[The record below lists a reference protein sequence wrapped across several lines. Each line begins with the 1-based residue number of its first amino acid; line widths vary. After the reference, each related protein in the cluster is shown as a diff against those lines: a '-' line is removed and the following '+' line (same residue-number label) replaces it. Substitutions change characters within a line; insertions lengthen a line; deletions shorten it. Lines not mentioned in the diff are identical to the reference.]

1 MDLCPGSLSMRLFER
16 HTLPLGY
23 FLSSL
28 QILLSRVTLLYVKRF
43 LTYLSTSPEY
53 ASLGG
58 VTMAREEGLS
68 FHLPDGDSELQS
80 QGEHCSCTQQ
90 RVICG
95 LPICGYGEGG
105 EWLQSPHVSW
115 PCISS
120 RGGQLHSLSV
130 YILGFHA
137 RAHLKQ
143 GFQG

>member
-1 MDLCPGSLSMRLFER
+1 
-16 HTLPLGY
+16 
-23 FLSSL
+23 
-28 QILLSRVTLLYVKRF
+28 
-43 LTYLSTSPEY
+43 
-53 ASLGG
+53 
-58 VTMAREEGLS
+58 MAREEGLS